1 MTPLSSVDLD
11 AESSAAEAHARLERA
26 YRPTIFAI
34 AAMVLAILV
43 GETLYGWSIG
53 SRFLIRDGLE
63 WIYDV
68 LIYCFSALAFGRGAR
83 AERWSALASAATLA
97 AAGVETMGQIAWTFF
112 DPPEV
117 EAFGIS
123 VSGGLTIAEA
133 ILVAAALWRF
143 RDARNPVV
151 TATWL
156 SARNDVLSSVLSA
169 VVTMAARFAPMAWPQ
184 MAVDAFGGFL
194 CFQAAWTIVRGRRS

>member
-11 AESSAAEAHARLERA
+11 AKSGAADAHARLERA

-68 LIYCFSALAFGRGAR
+68 LIYCFSALAFGRGA
-83 AERWSALASAATLA
+83 AMVG
-97 AAGVETMGQIAWTFF
+97 AGVG
-112 DPPEV
+112 
-117 EAFGIS
+117 
-123 VSGGLTIAEA
+123 
-133 ILVAAALWRF
+133 
-143 RDARNPVV
+143 RDAR
-151 TATWL
+151 
-156 SARNDVLSSVLSA
+156 
-169 VVTMAARFAPMAWPQ
+169 
-184 MAVDAFGGFL
+184 GG
-194 CFQAAWTIVRGRRS
+194 GR